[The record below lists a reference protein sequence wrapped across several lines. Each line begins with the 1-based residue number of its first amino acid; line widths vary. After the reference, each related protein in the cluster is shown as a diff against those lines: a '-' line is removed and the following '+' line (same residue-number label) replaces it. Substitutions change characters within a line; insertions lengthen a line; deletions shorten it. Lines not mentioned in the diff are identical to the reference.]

1 MLSYQY
7 GSLENCPRVIRGRI
21 LEKESTSMTFELRNK
36 LRYLKHLPVTSVFEV
51 CEIEFR
57 IPKIAKEVWGEFHAQ
72 LEAR

>member
-1 MLSYQY
+1 MLSSQY

-21 LEKESTSMTFELRNK
+21 LEKESTSMTLELRNK

-51 CEIEFR
+51 CEIDIR
-57 IPKIAKEVWGEFHAQ
+57 VPKINREVWEEFQPQ